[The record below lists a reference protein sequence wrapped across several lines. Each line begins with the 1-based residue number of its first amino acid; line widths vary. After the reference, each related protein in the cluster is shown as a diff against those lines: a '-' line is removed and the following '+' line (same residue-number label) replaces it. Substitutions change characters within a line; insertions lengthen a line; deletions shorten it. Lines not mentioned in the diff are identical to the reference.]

1 LFLKIY
7 FNFAV
12 IFKNIFM
19 VFSSSIFLFYFLP
32 IFLLLYYVVN
42 TKYKNLTALVFSVFF
57 YAWGAPELVYL
68 VLGSLLADF
77 FIVKALSKSDKN
89 KKLLLILSVILN
101 IGMLVY
107 FKYANFFVGNLNAI
121 ITSFG
126 GSPAKWTE
134 IALPI
139 GISFFTFQKLS
150 YTVDVYRGQSKALKN
165 FTDYAMYIL
174 LFPQLIAGPIVR
186 YNEIEKQI
194 TDRSE
199 NETWDNRFAGFF
211 RFIIGLSKKLLIANV
226 LGAKVD
232 EIFTLETADIS
243 TSQAWIGII
252 AYSFQIYYD
261 FSGYSDMAIGIGK
274 MIGFKFPENF
284 NNPYISNNITEFWK
298 RWHMTL
304 SRWMRDYLYIPL
316 GGNRVN
322 NKARLF
328 FNLSIVF
335 IISGFWHGAAWN
347 FVVWG
352 AFHGF
357 FLILDRL
364 FLIKFTEKIGK
375 YPSIVL
381 TYFITLIGW
390 VIFRAETLPYAFDY
404 IHKMFSFTGSES
416 FVYFDYKFWTFLII
430 GFMFAFVTMF
440 KSGLK
445 LEKLVFYSDITK
457 SGVIPVMLISVIL
470 LFFCACT
477 ISLGGFNPFI
487 YFRF

>member
-1 LFLKIY
+1 
-7 FNFAV
+7 
-12 IFKNIFM
+12 M
-19 VFSSSIFLFYFLP
+19 VFSSSVFLFYFLP
-32 IFLLLYYVVN
+32 IFLLLYYVIN
-42 TKYKNLTALVFSVFF
+42 AKYKNLTALIFSVFF
-57 YAWGAPELVYL
+57 YAWGAPELVYM
-68 VLGSLLADF
+68 VLGSLLVDY

-89 KKLLLILSVILN
+89 KRLLLLGSVILN

-107 FKYANFFVGNLNAI
+107 FKYANFLVDNVNSI

-134 IALPI
+134 VVLPI

-150 YTVDVYRGQSKALKN
+150 YTVDVYRGDSKSLKS
-165 FTDYAMYIL
+165 FVDYAMYIL

-186 YNEIEKQI
+186 YNEIENQI
-194 TDRSE
+194 TDRSA

-232 EIFTLETADIS
+232 EIFSLETAQIS
-243 TSQAWIGII
+243 TSQAWIGIV

-261 FSGYSDMAIGIGK
+261 FSGYSDMAIGIGN

-284 NNPYISNNITEFWK
+284 NNPYISTNITEFWK

-316 GGNRVN
+316 GGSRVN
-322 NKARLF
+322 SKARLF
-328 FNLSIVF
+328 FNLWIVF
-335 IISGFWHGAAWN
+335 FISGLWHGAAWN
-347 FVVWG
+347 FAVWG
-352 AFHGF
+352 IFHGV

-375 YPSIVL
+375 YPSIIL

-390 VIFRAETLPYAFDY
+390 VIFRSETLTYAFEFME
-404 IHKMFSFTGSES
+404 KMFSFTSADS
-416 FVYFDYKFWTFLII
+416 FVYFDYKFWTFLFI
-430 GFMFAFVTMF
+430 GLGFAFITMF

-445 LEKLVFYSDITK
+445 LEKLVFYTDIKK
-457 SGVIPVMLISVIL
+457 SGVIPVMIISVIL

>member
-1 LFLKIY
+1 
-7 FNFAV
+7 
-12 IFKNIFM
+12 M

-32 IFLLLYYVVN
+32 IFLLLYYIVN
-42 TKYKNLTALVFSVFF
+42 SKYKNLTALIFSVFF

-68 VLGSLLADF
+68 VLGSLLLDF
-77 FIVKALSKSDKN
+77 YIVKALSKSSHKR
-89 KKLLLILSVILN
+89 KLLLICSVILN

-107 FKYANFFVGNLNAI
+107 FKYANFLVDNINSL

-126 GSPAKWTE
+126 GTPAKWTE

-150 YTVDVYRGQSKALKN
+150 YTVDVYRGQSKALKS
-165 FTDYAMYIL
+165 FIDYAMYIL

-186 YNEIEKQI
+186 YNEIENQI
-194 TDRSE
+194 TDRSA

-211 RFIIGLSKKLLIANV
+211 RFVVGLSKKLLIANV

-232 EIFTLETADIS
+232 EIFILEISEMS

-274 MIGFKFPENF
+274 MLGFKFPENF
-284 NNPYISNNITEFWK
+284 NNPYISQNITKFWK

-316 GGNRVN
+316 GGNRV
-322 NKARLF
+322 KSKGRLF
-328 FNLSIVF
+328 FNLWIVF
-335 IISGFWHGAAWN
+335 FISGLWHGAAWN
-347 FVVWG
+347 FIVWG
-352 AFHGF
+352 VFHGV

-364 FLIKFTEKIGK
+364 FLIKFTNKIGK
-375 YPSIVL
+375 YPSIIL

-390 VIFRAETLPYAFDY
+390 VIFRSETLVYAFGY
-404 IHKMFSFTGSES
+404 IERMFSFTGADS
-416 FVYFDYKFWTFLII
+416 FVYFDYKFWTFLVI
-430 GFMFAFVTMF
+430 GVFFAFITIV
-440 KSGLK
+440 KIGLK
-445 LEKLVFYSDITK
+445 LENLVFFTEIKK
-457 SGVIPVMLISVIL
+457 SGTIPVMLISLIL
-470 LFFCACT
+470 LFFCACS